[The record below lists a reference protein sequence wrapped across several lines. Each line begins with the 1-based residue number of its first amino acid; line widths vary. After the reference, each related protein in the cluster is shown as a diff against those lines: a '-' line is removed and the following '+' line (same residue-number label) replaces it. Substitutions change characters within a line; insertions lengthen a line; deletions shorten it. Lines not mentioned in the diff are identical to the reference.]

1 MTYRYHALVAHT
13 LEQSAAFLYQ
23 CVCDF
28 SRECQFDACR
38 RRYARKRGEY
48 VRPRTDKERS
58 AFNNGQRKLLRFQD
72 YLLPFFPVILTTTQP
87 TNQPTTP

>member
-1 MTYRYHALVAHT
+1 MNQRYHALVACT

-38 RRYARKRGEY
+38 RKYARRRGGY
-48 VRPRTDKERS
+48 VKPRTDKEKNE
-58 AFNNGQRKLLRFQD
+58 FNHGKRRLLRFQD
-72 YLLPFFPVILTTTQP
+72 FLLPYFPEIPTTTQP
-87 TNQPTTP
+87 QTP